1 MSTTEVGFYH
11 LTRQPLEAVLP
22 RLLEKAYAA
31 GHRILVHCAGPEQLK
46 RLDQQL
52 WTYDEA
58 SFLPHGSEDKAL
70 QPVLLTTSQEERANT
85 PDVLAALDGLDLKRL
100 GDFARVLYLFEESD
114 ADRLAAARA
123 SWSALKGRDGVTRTY
138 WQQDER
144 GRWVKK
150 G

>member
-1 MSTTEVGFYH
+1 MSTEVGFYH

-31 GHRILVHCAGPEQLK
+31 GHRILVHCADDAQLK

-70 QPVLLTTSQEERANT
+70 QPILLTTSQEERANE
-85 PDVLAALDGLDLKRL
+85 PDLLSALDGLDLDRI

-114 ADRLAAARA
+114 PERLSAARA
-123 SWSALKGRDGVTRTY
+123 SWSALKGRDGVSRAY

-150 G
+150 Q

>member
-1 MSTTEVGFYH
+1 MSTTDVGFYH
-11 LTRQPLEAVLP
+11 LSRQPLEAVLP

-31 GHRILVHCAGPEQLK
+31 GHRILVHCADAEQLK

-52 WTYDEA
+52 WTYDDA
-58 SFLPHGSEDKAL
+58 SFLPHGCEDKAL
-70 QPVLLTTSQEERANT
+70 QPILLTISQEERANT
-85 PDVLAALDGLDLKRL
+85 PDVLAALGGLDPERL
-100 GDFARVLYLFEESD
+100 GDFARVLYLFEETD
-114 ADRLAAARA
+114 AERLAAARQ

-150 G
+150 Q

>member
-1 MSTTEVGFYH
+1 MSTDVGFYH
-11 LTRQPLEAVLP
+11 LTRQALEAMLP

-31 GHRILVHCAGPEQLK
+31 GHRILVHCADAEQLK

-52 WTYDEA
+52 WTYDDA

-70 QPVLLTTSQEERANT
+70 QPVLLTTSQDERANN
-85 PDVLAALDGLDLKRL
+85 PDVLSALDGLDIERI

-114 ADRLAAARA
+114 PQRLAAARA

-150 G
+150 Q